1 VKKVFEIRTDHKIFV
16 AGHNGMVGS
25 AVVRQLKARGFTNFV
40 LRSRAELDLTD
51 TEAVKKFFSREKPD
65 IVVDA
70 AARVGGIKA
79 NNEHKAEF
87 LYENLVIQNNV
98 IHQAYVHGVKKL
110 CFLGSSCIFPR
121 ECPQPM
127 KEEYLLT
134 GALEPTNEGY
144 ALAKIAGL
152 KMVEYYNRQY
162 GFPGISLMP
171 CNLYGTNDCFD
182 LERSHVLSALVKKT
196 VDAVDE
202 GRDEVPLWGTGR
214 PLREFLHVDDAAAAI
229 LFMLEHYDSP
239 EFINVGSGTEV
250 TIRSLAELIAD
261 KAGFRGRLAWD
272 ATKPDGMARKCMDV
286 SRMKAL
292 GFAPRISLA
301 EGVGRTIAEYRAL
314 KQKFSNG

>member
-1 VKKVFEIRTDHKIFV
+1 MDKLFEIRPEHKIFV
-16 AGHNGMVGS
+16 AGHKGMVGS
-25 AVVRQLKARGFTNFV
+25 AVVRQLESRGLSKLI

-51 TEAVKKFFSREKPD
+51 TEAVKEFFVRERPD

-87 LYENLVIQNNV
+87 LYENLAIQNNI
-98 IHQAYVHGVKKL
+98 IHQAYLTGVKKL

-121 ECPQPM
+121 DCPQPM

-162 GFPGISLMP
+162 GFPGVSLMP

-182 LERSHVLSALVKKT
+182 LEKSHVLSALVKKT

-202 GRDEVPLWGTGR
+202 GRPEVPLWGTGKA
-214 PLREFLHVDDAAAAI
+214 LREFLHVDDAAAAI
-229 LFMLEHYDSP
+229 LFMIEHYNAP
-239 EFINVGSGTEV
+239 EFINIGSGKDV
-250 TIRSLAELIAD
+250 SIRQLAELIAE

-272 ATKPDGMARKCMDV
+272 ASKPDGMPRKCMDI
-286 SRMKAL
+286 SRMTTL
-292 GFAPRISLA
+292 GFTPGISLA
-301 EGVGRTIAEYRAL
+301 AGVERTIAEYRTL
-314 KQKFSNG
+314 KQRSST